1 MTEFKRYGIYMV
13 PNGDLYQAGSAWLG
27 WDSAA
32 GRTVAHPDMAG
43 LPAPAAD
50 LTATPRKYGIHGT
63 IKPPFRLAEG
73 TSAPALAEAV
83 EAFCTAHPAVTI
95 PAITLRRIG
104 RFLALVPRQPDP
116 ALADLAAATVAAFE
130 PFRAPLNEAELAK
143 RRKSRLTDRQEA
155 MLAQWGYPYVME
167 EFRFHIT
174 LTGALDADQLDA
186 TEAAL
191 TAHFAPFLDQPL
203 RIGDLALMGE
213 DENGLFHLIHRYALT
228 G

>member
-13 PNGDLYQAGSAWLG
+13 PIGDLFQAGSAWLG
-27 WDSAA
+27 WDSATGA
-32 GRTVAHPDMAG
+32 PAAHPHVPG
-43 LPAPAAD
+43 LPAPARD

-63 IKPPFRLAEG
+63 IKPPFRLADG
-73 TSAPALAEAV
+73 THAPALAEAI
-83 EAFCTAHPAVTI
+83 EGFCTTRAPVTI

-104 RFLALVPRQPDP
+104 RFLALVPAQPDA
-116 ALADLAAATVAAFE
+116 ALADLAAATVKAFE
-130 PFRAPLNEAELAK
+130 PFRAPLHEAELAK

-155 MLAQWGYPYVME
+155 LLTRWGYPYVME

-174 LTGALDADQLDA
+174 LTGALDPAHLDA

-203 RIGDLALMGE
+203 VIGDLALMGE
-213 DENGLFHLIHRYALT
+213 DADGMFHLLSRYALT